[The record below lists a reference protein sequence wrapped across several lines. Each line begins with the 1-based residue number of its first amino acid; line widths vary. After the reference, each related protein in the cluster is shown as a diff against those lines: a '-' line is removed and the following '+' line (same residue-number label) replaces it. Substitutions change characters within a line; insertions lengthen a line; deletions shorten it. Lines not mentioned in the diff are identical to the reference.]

1 MNLKEELIQWI
12 IKKGQENEPGKSLY
26 PMNSNANIGLQFLY
40 KYSSGVTYLA
50 APDGSDDKSY
60 YILST
65 VPVHD
70 FEGRVRDI
78 VNRANIPDSH
88 IERFLME
95 NI

>member
-12 IKKGQENEPGKSLY
+12 IKKRQENEPGKSLY
-26 PMNSNANIGLQFLY
+26 PMTSNANIGLQFLY

-50 APDGSDDKSY
+50 APDGSNNKAY
-60 YILST
+60 YILSA
-65 VPVHD
+65 VPVDD

-78 VNRANIPDSH
+78 VDKANIPNSH